1 LCSISDIET
10 YAYVVFVVV
19 SFIIVTKLVVPLAL
33 LRVMGT
39 ATIPCGEDTVDAT
52 LTAGRVLGVALDAAG
67 SVTVNDEVIVEDID
81 IVDNPRLDIAVGKLL
96 VAEGNKDEEEASAD
110 DTVVCELL
118 MKLEACCDTML
129 EPAVEADIMLEAY
142 DVAEFIE
149 DDKELPV
156 IVEDKGGD
164 PGVEVATKELEEK
177 PLRIE
182 INRAAC
188 TFEFGLIAPIEDFS

>member
-1 LCSISDIET
+1 M
-10 YAYVVFVVV
+10 VFVVV

-96 VAEGNKDEEEASAD
+96 VAEGNKDVEEASAD

-142 DVAEFIE
+142 DVTEFIE

-156 IVEDKGGD
+156 IVEDEGGD
-164 PGVEVATKELEEK
+164 PGVEVATKKLEEK
-177 PLRIE
+177 PLGIE